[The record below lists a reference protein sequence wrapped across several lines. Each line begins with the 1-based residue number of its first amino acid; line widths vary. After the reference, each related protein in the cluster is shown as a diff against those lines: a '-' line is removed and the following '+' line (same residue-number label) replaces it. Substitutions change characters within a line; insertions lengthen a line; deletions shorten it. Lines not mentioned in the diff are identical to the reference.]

1 MFDLKNVRYKN
12 ILTIPNLHIPANQ
25 ITCIIGE
32 SGSGKT
38 TLLKLLNK
46 FISCTDGEIFYKKR
60 SLREINAIEL
70 RREVVMLPQT
80 PIIFGTT
87 IKDNLLIGLQFSQ
100 KHLASDHQLI
110 ETLDMLSLH
119 KNLDENAEKLSGGE
133 KQRICLGRVLL
144 MNPEAFLLDEPSA
157 SLDKN
162 TEQIIMEKLSSNIK
176 NQNKTLIM
184 VTHSKEIADSF
195 ADNIIEVKNG
205 TAITMRGA

>member
-12 ILTIPNLHIPANQ
+12 ILTIPNLHIPSNK

-60 SLREINAIEL
+60 SLKEINAIEL
-70 RREVVMLPQT
+70 RREVIMLPQT

-162 TEQIIMEKLSSNIK
+162 TEQIIMEKLSSNIR